1 MQVMVLTFPQ
11 KRCFTEN
18 TTCPLSGMLMRA
30 VGLGSSSFFFS
41 PAFHGANLPKSAR
54 EILGWEF
61 GGIDLGINLFLFG
74 FINFQERKIPLIEPA
89 KNTADFLNFFL
100 LFHRQNIEMLFQIP
114 EKLQRIFRERNS
126 KRKRVLLILL
136 PWMRINFESC
146 CKFDLKS
153 FVVMQAW
160 KKTK

>member
-1 MQVMVLTFPQ
+1 
-11 KRCFTEN
+11 
-18 TTCPLSGMLMRA
+18 MLHGKHNLPPEWHVDESRWF
-30 VGLGSSSFFFS
+30 GKFFLLFS
-41 PAFHGANLPKSAR
+41 PTFHGANLPKSAR

-89 KNTADFLNFFL
+89 KNAANLLNFFL

-136 PWMRINFESC
+136 PWMRINLESC

-153 FVVMQAW
+153 FIVVQAW

>member
-1 MQVMVLTFPQ
+1 
-11 KRCFTEN
+11 
-18 TTCPLSGMLMRA
+18 MLHGKHNWPPEWHVDESRWFGKFFLLFSDPA
-30 VGLGSSSFFFS
+30 GGS
-41 PAFHGANLPKSAR
+41 AFHGANLPKSAR

-74 FINFQERKIPLIEPA
+74 FINFQERKISLIEPA
-89 KNTADFLNFFL
+89 KNAADLLNFFL
-100 LFHRQNIEMLFQIP
+100 LSRRQNIEMLFQIP

-136 PWMRINFESC
+136 PWMRINLESC